1 MNINYYRTMVKDYYL
16 IGYKWNNTLKNIIN
30 KSNKQFMK
38 FTKTSRNILET
49 IDVEVLYPYF
59 KIINLTVYILPVDDL
74 TSYNNYS
81 YEDNLAM
88 MNYINDNENKKKIS
102 KLFIKIIE
110 NDKVFTITDSKFNIY
125 KLDDIIT
132 SDSEYLHYK
141 CTIQSL
147 INHIL
152 VPNTFID

>member
-1 MNINYYRTMVKDYYL
+1 MNIDNYRVIVNDYYL
-16 IGYKWNNTLKNIIN
+16 IGYKWNDTLKSIIT

-59 KIINLTVYILPVDDL
+59 KIINLTVYILPVNDL

-102 KLFIKIIE
+102 KFYIKIIE
-110 NDKVFTITDSKFNIY
+110 NDKVFTITDNRFNIY
-125 KLDDIIT
+125 KLDDFIT
-132 SDSEYLHYK
+132 SDSDYLHYK
-141 CTIQSL
+141 CTIRSL

-152 VPNTFID
+152 LPNT

>member
-16 IGYKWNNTLKNIIN
+16 IGYKWNNTLKNIIT

-81 YEDNLAM
+81 YEDNLAI
-88 MNYINDNENKKKIS
+88 MNYINDNENKTKIS

-125 KLDDIIT
+125 KLDDMIT
-132 SDSEYLHYK
+132 SDSEYLNYK

-152 VPNTFID
+152 IPNTFID

>member
-1 MNINYYRTMVKDYYL
+1 MNINYYRTMMKDYYL
-16 IGYKWNNTLKNIIN
+16 IGYKWNNTLKNIIT

-81 YEDNLAM
+81 YEDNLAI
-88 MNYINDNENKKKIS
+88 MNYINDNENKTKIS

-125 KLDDIIT
+125 KLDDMIT
-132 SDSEYLHYK
+132 SDSEYLNYK

-152 VPNTFID
+152 IPNTFID

>member
-1 MNINYYRTMVKDYYL
+1 MVKDYYL
-16 IGYKWNNTLKNIIN
+16 IGYKWNNTLKNIIT

-81 YEDNLAM
+81 YEDNLAI
-88 MNYINDNENKKKIS
+88 MNYINDNENKTKIS

-125 KLDDIIT
+125 KLDDMIT
-132 SDSEYLHYK
+132 SDSEYLNYK

-152 VPNTFID
+152 IPNTFID

>member
-1 MNINYYRTMVKDYYL
+1 MKDYYL
-16 IGYKWNNTLKNIIN
+16 IGYKWNNTLKNIIT

-81 YEDNLAM
+81 YEDNLAI
-88 MNYINDNENKKKIS
+88 MNYINDNENKTKIS

-125 KLDDIIT
+125 KLDDMIT
-132 SDSEYLHYK
+132 SDSEYLNYK

-152 VPNTFID
+152 IPNTFID